1 MSSEADVLAGCAL
14 SRELRVVVRVD
25 VRLRWRAPKCGG
37 AESAL
42 TRAQASR
49 RAREATAVALAHR
62 SLRYVDGPLDTP
74 ALEAVRAAAGPA
86 LGGMVDDVSVVDSDA
101 SSPHHGSVLLFFQ
114 RTLRVAAY
122 APVDENEPLFAAEGG
137 SEPSCARPPVEQE
150 PFGSLLG
157 GVGADDRDSLSAEDS
172 PATDI
177 GGDALLK
184 VRPLPSTQLCGL
196 WDSLHYSGG
205 LKQRLLRYASS
216 SAELARTGASSMLV
230 SRSGLI
236 LLHGPPGSGKSS
248 LARALAQKLAI
259 WHVGG
264 SRQEELNDS
273 GVALYAGAEV
283 ATATLYEINAAQCMS
298 KFLGESSKTLQ
309 RAFARVRDD
318 LRVRPNTLAVV
329 LVDEADALA
338 ISRAH
343 SLSAADPGDAARV
356 TGTLLRELD
365 ALAELQGTLVLATSN
380 LANDLDGAFLDRADL
395 SERIGNP
402 ELRARYGI
410 LRSEVVELTR
420 VGLVGATTGRQQ
432 LLPLVWGTFQDSSPQ
447 EVECGGIDQSHD
459 RRLRAEELK
468 EQRDNSVA
476 LLEVAT
482 ILGGVSGR
490 ALRRLPLLAHA
501 ETRTCEYMGRGW
513 VSMKDL
519 IASLH
524 TAAEIASARA
534 RCKRDNGI

>member
-1 MSSEADVLAGCAL
+1 MSSEADVRAGCAL

-49 RAREATAVALAHR
+49 RARKATAVALAHR

-74 ALEAVRAAAGPA
+74 ALEAVRAAAGPV

-264 SRQEELNDS
+264 SRQEQLNDS
-273 GVALYAGAEV
+273 GVALYGGAEV

-410 LRSEVVELTR
+410 LRSEVVELTCGTRRRHDGKAATAASR
-420 VGLVGATTGRQQ
+420 VGHISGLESPRGR
-432 LLPLVWGTFQDSSPQ
+432 VRW
-447 EVECGGIDQSHD
+447 H
-459 RRLRAEELK
+459 
-468 EQRDNSVA
+468 
-476 LLEVAT
+476 
-482 ILGGVSGR
+482 
-490 ALRRLPLLAHA
+490 
-501 ETRTCEYMGRGW
+501 
-513 VSMKDL
+513 
-519 IASLH
+519 
-524 TAAEIASARA
+524 
-534 RCKRDNGI
+534 